1 MTNYQSGHDAEK
13 LAADHLASLGF
24 KTKELN
30 WKTRYCE
37 IDIVAEKSKTMYF
50 VEVKARKTNTHGSGL
65 EYITPKK
72 LEQMSFAA
80 ELWVAEHNWPH
91 DYQLA
96 AIELSGIPPTIT
108 NFLTDL

>member
-1 MTNYQSGHDAEK
+1 MTNYQTGHDAEK
-13 LAADHLASLGF
+13 VAADFLAVQGY
-24 KTKELN
+24 KIIQLN

-50 VEVKARKTNTHGSGL
+50 VEVKARKSNVHGSGL

-72 LEQMSFAA
+72 IEQMSFAA
-80 ELWVAEHNWPH
+80 EFWVAEHSWPH

-96 AIELSGIPPTIT
+96 AIELTGTNPAIT
-108 NFLTDL
+108 NFLPEL